1 MHDTA
6 ASVSRIRQYLERRQ
20 RARGIDVEEIHA
32 FDASPEGGFFLRV
45 SDLEALLSAVTAP
58 QTEPPAPELLDEDA
72 FVEVL
77 NPYIKAAIA
86 EHEWA
91 SIAPVGMTKKQA
103 AKEQR
108 LLNASEKAWNALW
121 NYMCANMR
129 PSRSSDAAAAKDF
142 RQRVMRAIFDPGR
155 TEGYKGDRDLTTW
168 QTDAVMRAIGF
179 PEGVK

>member
-6 ASVSRIRQYLERRQ
+6 ASVSRVRQYLERRQ

-32 FDASPEGGFFLRV
+32 FDVSLEGGFFLRV
-45 SDLEALLSAVTAP
+45 SDLEALLSAVTEP
-58 QTEPPAPELLDEDA
+58 QAEPPAPVLLDEA
-72 FVEVL
+72 TFIEVL

-91 SIAPVGMTKKQA
+91 SVAPVGMTKKQA

-108 LLNASEKAWNALW
+108 LSNASEKTWRALW
-121 NYMCANMR
+121 NYMSANMR
-129 PSRSSDAAAAKDF
+129 PSRPCDAAAAKDF
-142 RQRVMRAIFDPGR
+142 RQRVMSAIFDPGR

-179 PEGVK
+179 PEGAK

>member
-6 ASVSRIRQYLERRQ
+6 ASVSRIQQYLERRQ

-32 FDASPEGGFFLRV
+32 FDGSLDGGFFLRV
-45 SDLEALLSAVTAP
+45 SDLEALLSAVTERQA
-58 QTEPPAPELLDEDA
+58 EPSSPELLDEAA

-77 NPYIKAAIA
+77 KPYIKAVIA

-121 NYMCANMR
+121 NYMSANLR
-129 PSRSSDAAAAKDF
+129 PSRPSDAVAAKDF
-142 RQRVMRAIFDPGR
+142 RLRVRRAIFDPSR
-155 TEGYKGDRDLTTW
+155 TEGHKGDRDLTAW